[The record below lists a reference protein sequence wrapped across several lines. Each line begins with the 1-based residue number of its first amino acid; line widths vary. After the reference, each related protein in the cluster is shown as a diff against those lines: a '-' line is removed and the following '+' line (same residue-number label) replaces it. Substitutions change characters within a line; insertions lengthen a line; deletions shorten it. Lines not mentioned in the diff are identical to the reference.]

1 MPDAVNLICK
11 FNSDRTILKEV
22 LRVGK
27 VHQVL
32 KLWRDRQV
40 YPDSFMAGMI
50 ETVEKTIQDKRK
62 DKRDEMPQVNF
73 DIEDL
78 YGFAH
83 NKKHLEM
90 WSEKSSELRTQLDI
104 MFKNSMLMVKQKS
117 RSLRLS
123 S

>member
-1 MPDAVNLICK
+1 
-11 FNSDRTILKEV
+11 
-22 LRVGK
+22 
-27 VHQVL
+27 
-32 KLWRDRQV
+32 
-40 YPDSFMAGMI
+40 MAGMI

-62 DKRDEMPQVNF
+62 DKRDDMPQVNF

-104 MFKNSMLMVKQKS
+104 MFKNSILMVKQKS
-117 RSLRLS
+117 RNLRLS